1 MARNSLF
8 EANLFYSEID
18 FLIDRCLNIISWFIL
33 ALTILSENLG
43 QSKKRVQ
50 KATKECKS
58 DKIRKNTFPLS
69 KLFLWVHHSLIGEQV
84 H

>member
-18 FLIDRCLNIISWFIL
+18 FLIDRCLNIINWFIL

-50 KATKECKS
+50 KANRINN
-58 DKIRKNTFPLS
+58 KIRKNTFPLS